1 MRPTSNHQLTLS
13 QFTILLDNLEEE
25 TRQKLFF
32 SFTRILTPEKLAQHN
47 AEAKEKFRK
56 RNNPSEEDAPVMV
69 EMVSSQGNQIK
80 ENIQNQQIQ
89 ERRGTFD
96 DIVPIENNEDN
107 EENFLEFEPVDV
119 VNDDQAGQGLRLPQC
134 DEEVKDHEFSEIM
147 QNDKELD
154 LTSSK
159 VYFTDKQAKSSR
171 RYNQQEDE
179 QAKEDFDNIEEVN
192 HADEIDQDSMPPMNH
207 NNSKAQVNETAQSD
221 FRKLP

>member
-13 QFTILLDNLEEE
+13 QFTILIDNLEEE

-32 SFTRILTPEKLAQHN
+32 SFTRILTPEKLAQHK

-69 EMVSSQGNQIK
+69 EMVSSQGNLIMK
-80 ENIQNQQIQ
+80 ENIQNEQLQ

-107 EENFLEFEPVDV
+107 EENFLEFEPVNV

-134 DEEVKDHEFSEIM
+134 DEEVKDHE
-147 QNDKELD
+147 
-154 LTSSK
+154 
-159 VYFTDKQAKSSR
+159 
-171 RYNQQEDE
+171 
-179 QAKEDFDNIEEVN
+179 
-192 HADEIDQDSMPPMNH
+192 
-207 NNSKAQVNETAQSD
+207 
-221 FRKLP
+221 